1 MEGGRDLYIYIVYK
15 YIFEASIMIH
25 RKSCVMATAGFA
37 FASHCHPAW
46 SFFRLPVGLVR
57 HPSPPPMSI
66 LPLRSCTITRS
77 FTQYCDDI
85 CRGSQTA
92 TSFVHDRCYFSQRKH
107 QWTRLFGS
115 KSGSGIPGAIL
126 VRDEQKAL
134 LNIDLNRL
142 QKTATEIRKYLASSS
157 SGNDYETYD
166 VSIYLVDD
174 EAMRE
179 ANHESRKIDQP
190 TDILSFQFHDAIK
203 PGKLNDPMV
212 DAADYYNLGDIL
224 IDVPYVIRSCQEDQR
239 NWEDGMSSEASAE
252 NNDGLEEDEEEE
264 EEVWDDR
271 GISGAMSKIFD
282 PELRI
287 NMLLIHGMLHLVG
300 YDHIDDA
307 DYELMV
313 KKEEEILETL
323 QRNGALQLPTSV
335 GDNK

>member
-1 MEGGRDLYIYIVYK
+1 
-15 YIFEASIMIH
+15 
-25 RKSCVMATAGFA
+25 MATAGFA
-37 FASHCHPAW
+37 IASHCHPAW
-46 SFFRLPVGLVR
+46 SLRLLPVGLVR
-57 HPSPPPMSI
+57 NHQYPLSI
-66 LPLRSCTITRS
+66 QPLRSGTTTRT
-77 FTQYCDDI
+77 FTQYCRDDNY
-85 CRGSQTA
+85 RGAPTA
-92 TSFVHDRCYFSQRKH
+92 TYLGNSQCFFSQRKH

-115 KSGSGIPGAIL
+115 KSGGGIPGAIL
-126 VRDEQKAL
+126 VKDEQKAL

-142 QKTATEIRKYLASSS
+142 QQTATEIRKYLASTTN
-157 SGNDYETYD
+157 GNDYETYD

-174 EAMRE
+174 EAMQE
-179 ANHESRKIDQP
+179 ANHDSRNIDEP

-203 PGKLNDPMV
+203 PGKLNDPLV

-224 IDVPYVIRSCQEDQR
+224 IDVPYVIRSCQADQR
-239 NWEDGMSSEASAE
+239 DGEGGMTSESSAE
-252 NNDGLEEDEEEE
+252 NNDGLEEEEEEEE
-264 EEVWDDR
+264 EEVWVDDDR

-313 KKEEEILETL
+313 KKEEDILETL
-323 QRNGALQLPTSV
+323 RRNGILKLPTAI